1 MSLRSGDA
9 DQAHLD
15 MLEAL
20 KIFDNE
26 QDLEVK
32 KAKEEMLL
40 IRIRYCMNLG

>member
-1 MSLRSGDA
+1 
-9 DQAHLD
+9 